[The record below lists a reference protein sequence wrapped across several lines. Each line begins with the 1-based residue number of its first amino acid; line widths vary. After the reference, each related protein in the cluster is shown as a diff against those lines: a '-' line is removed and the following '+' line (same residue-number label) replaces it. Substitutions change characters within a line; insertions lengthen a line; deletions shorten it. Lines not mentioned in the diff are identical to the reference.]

1 MSFPGKHEEPGKH
14 EGPGQHERSTVSSPA
29 ANVSEGLASLIQANE
44 PYWGGEAEII
54 RSYWD
59 SPIRTR
65 ETDEKWLIHQIYK
78 EYWDG
83 ILPPLAALQEQLPH
97 ASVHAGRSK
106 LLEVVEVL
114 YEETRHFTLLANLYV
129 VLTGVDYALSPDE
142 LKARGSWPE
151 NDDLMNLRRTHRA
164 ESLELGRR
172 AYHFTEGGYC
182 ALFTEGMKLAGR
194 NAFGDAVAEVCRH
207 IYEDEFNHMLLGIV
221 ETADVQLSAS
231 DWDTLTRYTVTQ
243 MKLRIRMRN
252 AQFSRPVSDHRL
264 DELLAGM
271 APPVKFDFERAAE
284 LMHVADTRP

>member
-1 MSFPGKHEEPGKH
+1 M
-14 EGPGQHERSTVSSPA
+14 RSALRRSGSWRNSTA
-29 ANVSEGLASLIQANE
+29 TQA
-44 PYWGGEAEII
+44 
-54 RSYWD
+54 
-59 SPIRTR
+59 TK
-65 ETDEKWLIHQIYK
+65 T
-78 EYWDG
+78 
-83 ILPPLAALQEQLPH
+83 
-97 ASVHAGRSK
+97 
-106 LLEVVEVL
+106 
-114 YEETRHFTLLANLYV
+114 
-129 VLTGVDYALSPDE
+129 
-142 LKARGSWPE
+142 SWPE

-172 AYHFTEGGYC
+172 VYHFTEGGYC

-243 MKLRIRMRN
+243 MKLRIHMRN

-284 LMHVADTRP
+284 LIRGG

>member
-1 MSFPGKHEEPGKH
+1 MSG
-14 EGPGQHERSTVSSPA
+14 RT
-29 ANVSEGLASLIQANE
+29 ANIGEGLASLIQANE

-54 RSYWD
+54 HSYWD
-59 SPIRTR
+59 SPVRTR

-114 YEETRHFTLLANLYV
+114 YEETRHFSLLANLYV
-129 VLTGVDYALSPDE
+129 VLTGVDYALTPDE

-151 NDDLMNLRRTHRA
+151 NDDLMNLRNTHRA
-164 ESLELGRR
+164 ESGELGQR

-182 ALFTEGMKLAGR
+182 ALFTEGMKLAGCD
-194 NAFGDAVAEVCRH
+194 AFGDAVAEVCGR

-221 ETADVQLSAS
+221 ESADVQLSVS
-231 DWDTLTRYTVTQ
+231 DWDMLTRYTVAQ
-243 MKLRIRMRN
+243 MKLRIHMRN
-252 AQFSRPVSDHRL
+252 AQFSRPVSDRRL

-271 APPVKFDFERAAE
+271 ASPVKFDFERAADLLDLE
-284 LMHVADTRP
+284 